1 MLTDF
6 LAISTTVVAD
16 SGVTDVPP
24 EVQLRT
30 RKRPE
35 NVEIA
40 AFKGGIST
48 SKYLCGRLRLRTIDT
63 TLGIKITSSC
73 F

>member
-40 AFKGGIST
+40 ALKAVFPPLNIFVEDFVSEP
-48 SKYLCGRLRLRTIDT
+48 
-63 TLGIKITSSC
+63 
-73 F
+73 

>member
-40 AFKGGIST
+40 ALEAVFPPLNIFVEDFVSEP
-48 SKYLCGRLRLRTIDT
+48 
-63 TLGIKITSSC
+63 
-73 F
+73 

>member
-48 SKYLCGRLRLRTIDT
+48 SKYLCGRLRLRTIGT